1 MRRAG
6 VATERGHT
14 GDPNIDAIWRR
25 LREITDQMNASPFV
39 GGRLITQEMGPDV
52 LPGSGL
58 LFTGTVARSIPHGLG
73 RKARGFIEVYGVDV
87 PSAARVGLRAT
98 AHPTGTT
105 SEKHVTVT
113 PAATGTCWIW
123 VFG

>member
-25 LREITDQMNASPFV
+25 LKEITEQMNASPFI
-39 GGRLITQEMGPDV
+39 GGRLITQEMGTDV

-58 LFTGTVARSIPHGLG
+58 LFTATVARSIPHGLG
-73 RKARGFIEVYGVDV
+73 RKARGFLEVYGPDV
-87 PSAARVGLRAT
+87 PSGAFVRLHPT
-98 AHPTGTT
+98 THPTGKT
-105 SEKHVTVT
+105 SEKYITVT
-113 PAATGTCWIW
+113 PSATGTCFVW
-123 VFG
+123 VY